1 MHIISEKWKK
11 IFWNE
16 LWQISNSVSSNK
28 TKQMKNELKLDGY
41 IICHQKLV
49 NDLGKEVKLISIKA
63 LSESIINGYSIC
75 NSEKYLGNDRA
86 QNYLI
91 FRPLFSLLQCFYM

>member
-11 IFWNE
+11 NFWNE

-75 NSEKYLGNDRA
+75 NSEKYLGDHRA

-91 FRPLFSLLQCFYM
+91 FRPPFSLLQCFYM

>member
-11 IFWNE
+11 NFWNE

-75 NSEKYLGNDRA
+75 NSEKYLGDHRA

-91 FRPLFSLLQCFYM
+91 FRPPFSILQCFYM

>member
-1 MHIISEKWKK
+1 
-11 IFWNE
+11 
-16 LWQISNSVSSNK
+16 
-28 TKQMKNELKLDGY
+28 MKNELQLDGH
-41 IICHQKLV
+41 IICHKKLV

-75 NSEKYLGNDRA
+75 NSEKYLGDHRA